1 MSIPVEITSHA
12 VFVHTLL
19 VAEKSEGQNGYFH
32 CMPPPAHPSYYPFLR
47 VFYRLGSTP
56 PLVLSYF
63 WLMGR
68 AAR

>member
-32 CMPPPAHPSYYPFLR
+32 CMPPLLTHLTTLFQG
-47 VFYRLGSTP
+47 FYRLGSTP
-56 PLVLSYF
+56 PLVFSYF